1 MVTPSAKVAVEIV
14 YLGED
19 TSKDTTRALRRVIEH
34 MLKEIRPTLSLRRVE
49 FKPSAPDERL
59 ALRANDWEG
68 ATDQATSHTKALC
81 NSIATRLLT
90 SLETGVPCFVLFH
103 YDGDEV
109 WSKRRESKRRD
120 KFARLIRVGVQR
132 VLEHRAAG
140 RTVHRKGFKPPPTLA
155 PFAAEHVGLFLSRLV
170 EIVPFYCLETWL
182 YHNFRV
188 AKARCQERCGK
199 HLSTIESWERGE
211 PPLDEVEKPK
221 EKLCFQDHCNFDLAG
236 AGFPASDLYYAQTSF
251 AATFDTLS
259 ACPGLV
265 EALEQTEQD

>member
-1 MVTPSAKVAVEIV
+1 VVTPPATYAVEIV

-34 MLKEIRPTLSLRRVE
+34 MLREIRPTLSLSRVE

-68 ATDQATSHTKALC
+68 ATDKATNHTKTLC

-109 WSKRRESKRRD
+109 WSARRESERSKR
-120 KFARLIRVGVQR
+120 FARLIRVGVQR
-132 VLEHRAAG
+132 VLENRAAG
-140 RTVHRKGFKPPPTLA
+140 RTVHRKGFKPPPPRAAFT
-155 PFAAEHVGLFLSRLV
+155 AEHVGLFLSRLV

-188 AKARCQERCGK
+188 AKARCQERCGR
-199 HLSTIESWERGE
+199 HVSTIESWERGE
-211 PPLDEVEKPK
+211 PPLDEVDKPK

-236 AGFPASDLYYAQTSF
+236 AGFPAAELYYAQTSF
-251 AATFDTLS
+251 FAAVEDVC

-265 EALEQTEQD
+265 EALEQTEQG